1 MLNSLILLIYYA
13 TSGLKRT
20 GINFVASV
28 SRFLQCFDT
37 VSWAAGRASGNKQ
50 LSGEMLSWLSV
61 YGEVQICTCPS

>member
-1 MLNSLILLIYYA
+1 MLDNFILLTYHAI
-13 TSGLKRT
+13 SGLRRKE
-20 GINFVASV
+20 INFVASV